1 MKERIFPDRPW
12 LGVGGLIFQD
22 DQVLLIKR
30 GREPGIGHWSIPGG
44 MVEVGESVS
53 MAVEREVLEETGLK
67 VEAQDLV
74 KIFERIIPDEEG
86 RIQYHYVVLDYLCR
100 VVGGR
105 LSASSDAEEAY
116 FYSMQDL
123 DRLHL
128 LPETEQV
135 IRQGYL
141 IFQSQNTPGPSDLN
155 I

>member
-1 MKERIFPDRPW
+1 MKERIFPDRPL

-53 MAVEREVLEETGLK
+53 MAVQREVLEETGLK

-100 VVGGR
+100 VVGGL

-123 DRLHL
+123 DRLRL